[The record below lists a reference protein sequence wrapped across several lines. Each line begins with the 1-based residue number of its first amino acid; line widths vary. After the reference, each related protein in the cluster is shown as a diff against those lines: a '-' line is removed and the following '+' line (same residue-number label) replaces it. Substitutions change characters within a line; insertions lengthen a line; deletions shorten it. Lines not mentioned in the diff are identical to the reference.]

1 MLNAL
6 WRSRKQGIVHCEKR
20 EAKWLQTG
28 SKIIS
33 LYSCRQNLS
42 NQDLKVFNLWLTK
55 AHAYLIEKDEINGG
69 KSWEKPQKL
78 EPMEE

>member
-1 MLNAL
+1 MASN
-6 WRSRKQGIVHCEKR
+6 R
-20 EAKWLQTG
+20 E
-28 SKIIS
+28 
-33 LYSCRQNLS
+33 QNYILVFMKTSLS

-69 KSWEKPQKL
+69 KSREKPQKL